1 MARPA
6 RILIA
11 ALICFALLHSQLAA
25 AAGGRPRIV
34 VVVSHDAA
42 PYRDALS
49 GFQQSLARDG
59 PSGASIDV
67 QFLHGDAGKLPAI
80 LQQARREGTDL
91 FFTMGALATQDT
103 LAQSRDTPVVA
114 GMVLSAGA
122 LRGSENA
129 TGVVLDLPMDVQ
141 VEWMKRLLPESRTV
155 GVLYNPRENRTRIE
169 AAERAA
175 RARGLKMIAR
185 EVESPEA
192 LPEAMNSLVKRID
205 VLWGIVDTVVLSP
218 ETAQAVL
225 LFSFRN
231 DIPFVGLSTAW
242 AKAGAIYALDWDY
255 EDVGKQCGELAVK
268 ILNGARAGGI
278 APLSPRKLTYALN
291 LKTVRHMKA
300 RIPDSLVRGAV
311 QVFD

>member
-11 ALICFALLHSQLAA
+11 ALIFFALIHAQLAA
-25 AAGGRPRIV
+25 GAPPRVV

-42 PYRDALS
+42 PYREALN
-49 GFQQSLARDG
+49 GFQQTLARDG
-59 PSGASIDV
+59 PRGASIDV
-67 QFLHGDAGKLPAI
+67 QFLHGDAGKLPAV

-91 FFTMGALATQDT
+91 FFTMGALATQDI
-103 LAQSRDTPVVA
+103 LAHSRDTPVVA
-114 GMVLSAGA
+114 GMVLSADA

-192 LPEAMNSLVKRID
+192 LPEAMNSLAKRID

-231 DIPFVGLSTAW
+231 DIPFVGLSAAW

-255 EDVGKQCGELAVK
+255 EDVGQQCGELAVK

-278 APLSPRKLTYALN
+278 APVFPRKLTYALN
-291 LKTVRHMKA
+291 LKTVRHMRV
-300 RIPDSLVRGAV
+300 RIPDSLVRGAA